1 MVKVSS
7 DSGVKLEQTA
17 QSVATVNGPE
27 FRRYIY
33 RREEEK
39 IAFSLVVALKM
50 MMFDVLSQRVTGHD
64 ISPRYSRDNSLLVGQ
79 ISRRCDVESGQGL
92 SLSASG
98 IRVAKGGNLN
108 ARQNQPCGL
117 RV

>member
-33 RREEEK
+33 RWEEEK
-39 IAFSLVVALKM
+39 IAFALVVAFKM
-50 MMFDVLSQRVTGHD
+50 MMLDVLSQ
-64 ISPRYSRDNSLLVGQ
+64 
-79 ISRRCDVESGQGL
+79 CAAQG
-92 SLSASG
+92 SLSKENERG
-98 IRVAKGGNLN
+98 QEFLKPVF
-108 ARQNQPCGL
+108 
-117 RV
+117 

>member
-39 IAFSLVVALKM
+39 IAFALVVALKM
-50 MMFDVLSQRVTGHD
+50 MMFDVLSQRAAQRSFSKENELGQAFL
-64 ISPRYSRDNSLLVGQ
+64 SYGAYPSLGKRVQ
-79 ISRRCDVESGQGL
+79 IWTSRR
-92 SLSASG
+92 
-98 IRVAKGGNLN
+98 
-108 ARQNQPCGL
+108 
-117 RV
+117 